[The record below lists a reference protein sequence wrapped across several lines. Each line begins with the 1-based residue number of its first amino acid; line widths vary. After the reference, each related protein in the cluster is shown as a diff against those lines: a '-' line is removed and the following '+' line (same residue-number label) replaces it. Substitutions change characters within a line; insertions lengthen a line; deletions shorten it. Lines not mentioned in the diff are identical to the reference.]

1 MVVGVVVSVV
11 VVSSF
16 RALVKRRRRRR
27 RGFVWGV
34 VRTIGDLFRRLRT
47 TQKETRER
55 EKKRPV
61 RLCRVKT
68 VDDDDDEEE
77 EVEEERTR

>member
-1 MVVGVVVSVV
+1 M
-11 VVSSF
+11 
-16 RALVKRRRRRR
+16 
-27 RGFVWGV
+27 WGV

>member
-1 MVVGVVVSVV
+1 MG
-11 VVSSF
+11 
-16 RALVKRRRRRR
+16 
-27 RGFVWGV
+27 GCY
-34 VRTIGDLFRRLRT
+34 TIGDLFRRLLTT

-68 VDDDDDEEE
+68 VDDDDEEE
-77 EVEEERTR
+77 EEEEEERTR